1 MNPSVVK
8 RNTGVLRHSPREGI
22 ILVLFA
28 FQFSDREK
36 GLEKYWYY
44 VEDHAFCHGLAHATN
59 EVLPLLRSR
68 ICWLRNQI
76 LVEVSDMKRVSA
88 SDQSSNLFSLARHV
102 DHVDGIELEVKEQ
115 TDKGQVP
122 FVLLLISRE
131 PVLKVLDQSIM
142 SCRDS
147 ASVAILPLDGK

>member
-1 MNPSVVK
+1 
-8 RNTGVLRHSPREGI
+8 
-22 ILVLFA
+22 
-28 FQFSDREK
+28 
-36 GLEKYWYY
+36 
-44 VEDHAFCHGLAHATN
+44 
-59 EVLPLLRSR
+59 
-68 ICWLRNQI
+68 
-76 LVEVSDMKRVSA
+76 MKRVSA

-102 DHVDGIELEVKEQ
+102 DHVEGIELEVKEQ

-147 ASVAILPLDGK
+147 ASVAILPLDRK